1 MPERVRAP
9 AFLFPV
15 PPAWK
20 QAGIFYGHAG
30 FPGTILPRFHT
41 GPVAALTFPFYNRP
55 DPANH
60 KKTNQEEI
68 T

>member
-1 MPERVRAP
+1 MVRRISRDY
-9 AFLFPV
+9 F
-15 PPAWK
+15 
-20 QAGIFYGHAG
+20 
-30 FPGTILPRFHT
+30 TRFHK

-60 KKTNQEEI
+60 KKTNQEEL